1 MTTARAIFDNG
12 ETWWEI
18 RDEDGNFVE
27 TVDTVETAR
36 KLGCEILATE
46 EPTYT
51 VADNSGRAFFETV
64 SYLAFTA
71 DDREYFNEDED
82 EDFTFGEWLDSSSVG
97 DTYKNEERNFTVTRI
112 S

>member
-1 MTTARAIFDNG
+1 MTTAKAIFDNG

-36 KLGCEILATE
+36 KLGCQIVATD
-46 EPTYT
+46 EPTFT
-51 VADNSGRAFFETV
+51 VADDSGRGFLETV

-71 DDREYFNEDED
+71 DEREYFNEE
-82 EDFTFGEWLDSSSVG
+82 EEEEFTFGEWLDSSSVG

>member
-1 MTTARAIFDNG
+1 MTTAKAIFDNG

-27 TVDTVETAR
+27 TVDTVETAS
-36 KLGCEILATE
+36 KLGCKILATE

-51 VADNSGRAFFETV
+51 LVDDSGRSFVETV
-64 SYLAFTA
+64 SYLAFTE
-71 DDREYFNEDED
+71 DDRDYFNEDED
-82 EDFTFGEWLDSSSVG
+82 EQFTFGEWLDSSSVG
-97 DTYKNEERNFTVTRI
+97 DKYKNEDQNFTVTRI